1 MRWNGIKVFPEAAV
15 AAIEHFGSQRRLL
28 ISKGISSFI
37 DGVSLNDE
45 SAPSD
50 KGWRKRMVTLYDG
63 FRFDALFRSSKEI
76 EAARERVNK
85 GEYIHGSNP
94 ACRR

>member
-63 FRFDALFRSSKEI
+63 FRSDAVFRI
-76 EAARERVNK
+76 RRVKNRSR
-85 GEYIHGSNP
+85 GRADE
-94 ACRR
+94 